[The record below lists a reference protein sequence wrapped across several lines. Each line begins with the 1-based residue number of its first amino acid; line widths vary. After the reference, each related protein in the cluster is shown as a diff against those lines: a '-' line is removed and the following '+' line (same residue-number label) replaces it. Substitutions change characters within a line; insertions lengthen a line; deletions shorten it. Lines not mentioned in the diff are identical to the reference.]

1 MKSEKDKTK
10 KNEKEIDEF
19 LSKFE
24 ALDDETSSNSSDTHS
39 SYDSATSS
47 KPSSERDRNTAN
59 KKRRNRTKRSSA
71 TNFASIFFGNKN
83 GSLKDRLFMKDNP
96 DYNPNLGATAVVNG
110 KKIKNSPKKLSI
122 AKLIRDFI
130 VMMLVFIMLMVIYT
144 FIVISMAP
152 KIDPDNIYDS
162 VAQSSVIYDD
172 SGNKVDTVYYSQD
185 RELITYDK
193 LPQNMVNA
201 FVALEDKTFWK
212 HHGFNW
218 TRMIGAVVQSV
229 TGTGHIS
236 GTSTITQQLARNV
249 YLPKI
254 KSQRS
259 VKRKLLEM
267 YYASQIERELS
278 KKQIV
283 EAYLNTIYLGFGSY
297 GVYSASH
304 AYFSKDP
311 KDLTLEQCAALA
323 ALPQAPD
330 TYALVKLANS
340 DTVTEGNTNIILR
353 TPDTYIANDT
363 SKGRRDTAL
372 ELMYKQGYINKSEY
386 KAAHGKN
393 LIDFIKPTINNKSAN
408 NSYFN
413 EYVIDEVSK
422 DLQDKYNIS
431 AAEAER
437 MIYTGGLRIH
447 STMDSTAQS
456 VIGTEFS
463 KASNFPTL
471 VSIRKDRAGN
481 VIDSSGNIILYNYN
495 YSFNSDGVFTLTGD
509 EFVKNSDGSVTIK
522 RGKRLNIFKTES
534 GGKVDYSLEFKKLYV
549 QENGTFYIYSGGF
562 INVPRKYKKV
572 DSDGNLIINKSYF
585 KDFPNAMGISGSN
598 LLINSDA
605 YSLNEKTIQPQA
617 AMVVVGVG
625 TGEIKAMVGGRGQ
638 TGSRLFNRALNTRQS
653 GSSIKPL
660 SVYGAALQKSCELA
674 KEDETWPFV
683 EYRTNYKQS
692 AKSYGDYLTASS
704 VIVDEPMR
712 FNGKQW
718 PKNSGG
724 GYSGAVTMRKGIQQ
738 SINTVAVKI
747 QLQVGNEYSADMLK
761 KFGITTVVKE
771 GAANDMNPA
780 ALALGGFTRGVIPL
794 QMAQAFATFP
804 NGGVRQ
810 SSIAYTKVTD
820 RHGKLLLKSKSKK
833 TKVLDEGVAFI
844 MTDMLKS
851 VVTAGLGKPATLS
864 GIEAGGKTGTTNDN
878 YDIWFNGFTPKYA
891 AALWIGTDVN
901 IKLSSMSQMSA
912 RLWGVVMNQVPK
924 AKTGKYKTMP
934 SDVIKIGSEY
944 YTKGTEKNRSRG
956 YNTYTTE
963 TYTTEEDTS
972 DESGTQLETTPSTNS
987 NQPATPNSNGNS
999 GGDNAPSSPT
1009 IPGAN

>member
-1 MKSEKDKTK
+1 MKSEKDKIK
-10 KNEKEIDEF
+10 KNEQEIDEF
-19 LSKFE
+19 LSKFD
-24 ALDDETSSNSSDTHS
+24 ALDDDNVTKT
-39 SYDSATSS
+39 S
-47 KPSSERDRNTAN
+47 KPAISASSHNSGHSKKDRKSKNRQ
-59 KKRRNRTKRSSA
+59 KKPTKRDGKS
-71 TNFASIFFGNKN
+71 NLASGILGNKN
-83 GSLKDRLFMKDNP
+83 EPLKDRLFMKDNP
-96 DYNPNLGATAVVNG
+96 DYNPRLGGTAVING
-110 KKIKNSPKKLSI
+110 KKVKNNPKKVSV
-122 AKLIRDFI
+122 AKIVRDFL
-130 VMMLVFIMLMVIYT
+130 VMMLIFILMLIIYT

-172 SGNKVDTVYYSQD
+172 KGNKVDTVYYSQD
-185 RELITYDK
+185 RELISYNK
-193 LPQNMVNA
+193 LPKNMVNA

-218 TRMIGAVVQSV
+218 TRMVGAVIQSA
-229 TGTGHIS
+229 TGSGHIS

-249 YLPKI
+249 YLPNI

-278 KKQIV
+278 KQQII

-330 TYALVKLANS
+330 TYALVKPANN
-340 DTVTEGNTNIILR
+340 DTVTEGSTDIIVR

-372 ELMYKQGYINKSEY
+372 DLMYKQGYISKSEY
-386 KAAHGKN
+386 KSAHGKK
-393 LIDFIKPTINNKSAN
+393 LIDFIEPSINNKYAN

-422 DLQDKYNIS
+422 DLQKKYNIS

-456 VIGTEFS
+456 VINSEFA

-481 VIDSSGNIILYNYN
+481 VIDSGGNIMLYNYSN
-495 YSFNSDGVFTLTGD
+495 SFNADGAFALTND
-509 EFVKNSDGSVTIK
+509 EFSKNKDGSVTIK
-522 RGKRLNIFKTES
+522 RGKRLNLFKTES
-534 GGKVDYSLEFKKLYV
+534 GGKVDYSLEFKKQYI

-562 INVPRKYKKV
+562 INIPRKYKKT
-572 DSDGNLIINKSYF
+572 DGDGNLIIGRSYF
-585 KDFPNAMGISGSN
+585 KDFPSAMTVTDSN
-598 LLINSDA
+598 LVINNDA

-660 SVYGAALQKSCELA
+660 SVYGAALQKSYELEKA
-674 KEDETWPFV
+674 GETWPFV
-683 EYRTNYKQS
+683 EYRSNYKQS
-692 AKSYGDYLTASS
+692 AKSYGSYLTASS
-704 VIVDEPMR
+704 IIVDEPMR

-771 GAANDMNPA
+771 GAANDMNSA

-820 RHGKLLLKSKSKK
+820 RHGKVLLKSESKK
-833 TKVLDEGVAFI
+833 TKVLDSGVAYI

-851 VVTAGLGKPATLS
+851 VVSAGLGKPATLS

-912 RLWGVVMNQVPK
+912 RLWGVIMNQVPE
-924 AKTGKYKTMP
+924 AKTGKYNTMP
-934 SDVIKIGSEY
+934 SNVVKVGSEY
-944 YTKGTEKNRSRG
+944 YTKGTEKNRSSG
-956 YNTYTTE
+956 YTTYKTE
-963 TYTTEEDTS
+963 TYTTEEYQTEES
-972 DESGTQLETTPSTNS
+972 TDEQQTAPSTNTTPSDTSNS
-987 NQPATPNSNGNS
+987 NSNS
-999 GGDNAPSSPT
+999 GGTAPSGPT
-1009 IPGAN
+1009 IPGANQ